1 MATDAAKGIDLIDNT
16 TPSQPLERDL
26 TRSETRSSH
35 FLRRKNL
42 TRDSVKNELQKRKYA
57 KWQRERL
64 NVSNT
69 ESRSHSLSRAT
80 TKNTTATDHQSLGK
94 EGVDDV
100 NILDIAPVQTEATD
114 NLKAEDNPEPNSEL
128 EVLYENQRGWFL
140 FGIPFYSSRS
150 LLQFDPPAWVN
161 KDLRES
167 LVNITNAQLPDPSWE
182 WAWPT
187 WYVDMSDDVDE
198 EGWQYSFSFLPK
210 FGWHGTHPW
219 FHSYVRR
226 RRWVRLRVKKKY
238 TRLKNGVDQTDFHMA
253 HLLNEDYF
261 TIHSQTLASVE
272 PSIAPPTATNVP
284 SSSYIRRDLGGS
296 PERHVE
302 DNIDNIPRLLEVIKN
317 AIVDREKIEALRK
330 FLGQGGEELF
340 YLPDKVPEVLG
351 LFVFRTSR
359 WQFLKLLQ
367 DALDDVEL
375 ENAPDAEKKEV
386 DALDRRR
393 NNISRIIDAVKKEVS
408 DSDIFDISKENV
420 EGLRDFE
427 LQKAYESSH
436 SKGKERL
443 WTEIKGIP
451 EEAAVGKE
459 GHIY

>member
-1 MATDAAKGIDLIDNT
+1 MATDTARGIDLIDNT

-35 FLRRKNL
+35 FLLRKNL
-42 TRDSVKNELQKRKYA
+42 TRDSVKNQLQKRKYA
-57 KWQRERL
+57 KWQRGKL
-64 NVSNT
+64 NVSDT

-80 TKNTTATDHQSLGK
+80 TKTTTPTDPQSLGK

-161 KDLRES
+161 KDHRES
-167 LVNITNAQLPDPSWE
+167 PVNITNAQLPDPSWE

-198 EGWQYSFSFLPK
+198 EGWQYSFSFFPK

-261 TIHSQTLASVE
+261 SIHSQALASVE
-272 PSIAPPTATNVP
+272 PSIAPPTATDVP
-284 SSSYIRRDLGGS
+284 SSSYTRRDVGGS

-330 FLGQGGEELF
+330 FLAQGGEELY

-375 ENAPDAEKKEV
+375 ENASDAEKKEV
-386 DALDRRR
+386 DALNRRR
-393 NNISRIIDAVKKEVS
+393 NNIFRIIDAVKKEVS
-408 DSDIFDISKENV
+408 DSDIFDISKENL
-420 EGLRDFE
+420 EGLYDSE

-436 SKGKERL
+436 SKGKERM

-451 EEAAVGKE
+451 KEAAVGKE

>member
-1 MATDAAKGIDLIDNT
+1 MATDATKGIDLIDNT

-26 TRSETRSSH
+26 TRSESPSSH
-35 FLRRKNL
+35 FLLRKKL

-64 NVSNT
+64 NASDT
-69 ESRSHSLSRAT
+69 ESRSQSLSRAT
-80 TKNTTATDHQSLGK
+80 TTDPQSLGK
-94 EGVDDV
+94 GVDDV
-100 NILDIAPVQTEATD
+100 NFLDIAPVQTEATD
-114 NLKAEDNPEPNSEL
+114 NLKAEVNPEPNSEL

-161 KDLRES
+161 KDYRES
-167 LVNITNAQLPDPSWE
+167 PVNITNAQLPDPSWE

-187 WYVDMSDDVDE
+187 WYADMSDDVDE

-261 TIHSQTLASVE
+261 TIHYQALASVE

-330 FLGQGGEELF
+330 FLAQGGEELY

-351 LFVFRTSR
+351 LFDFRTSR

-375 ENAPDAEKKEV
+375 ENGPDAEKKEI
-386 DALDRRR
+386 DALNRRR
-393 NNISRIIDAVKKEVS
+393 NNISRTIDAVKKEVS
-408 DSDIFDISKENV
+408 DSDIFDISKENL
-420 EGLRDFE
+420 EGVHDSE

-451 EEAAVGKE
+451 KGAAVGKE